1 MGHPVVC
8 DGVYYETLLPATHE
22 DSLLTIELVM
32 NWRQGDFNITHRD
45 IDDAR
50 RAAASNIEREER
62 SWSDISRRK
71 SDKRARYQN

>member
-8 DGVYYETLLPATHE
+8 DGVHYETLLPATHE

-50 RAAASNIEREER
+50 RAAASNIERGVGAILAEGSLTKEQDTR
-62 SWSDISRRK
+62 IRR
-71 SDKRARYQN
+71 

>member
-22 DSLLTIELVM
+22 DRLLTIELVM

-62 SWSDISRRK
+62 SWSEND
-71 SDKRARYQN
+71 

>member
-8 DGVYYETLLPATHE
+8 DGVHYNPLLPATHE
-22 DSLLTIELVM
+22 DSLLTLELVM

-50 RAAASNIEREER
+50 RAAASNIKREER